1 MKKRTVINPRY
12 PHIIKITRV
21 VTKKVDVPVSE
32 AIADIDEDDPL
43 ADQDAVDESTT
54 EHTELTEEEV
64 VLYDGKGRSYT
75 DTTTTGNKVVD
86 ENKIRIKNKDSVAI
100 SLTVVPKPSHENETW
115 YKVTQA
121 VARGLM
127 MVRTIGISYRN
138 QYSMSL
144 PGFMPTIGDAF

>member
-54 EHTELTEEEV
+54 AHTELTEEEV
-64 VLYDGKGRSYT
+64 VLYEGKGRSYT

-86 ENKIRIKNKDSVAI
+86 ENKREASIPIRYDEWEAGKKPLDGDTIYATVGNNTEVGIVKDCEPDNDR
-100 SLTVVPKPSHENETW
+100 TVIYWEF
-115 YKVTQA
+115 
-121 VARGLM
+121 
-127 MVRTIGISYRN
+127 VRV
-138 QYSMSL
+138 
-144 PGFMPTIGDAF
+144 

>member
-86 ENKIRIKNKDSVAI
+86 ENKREASIPIRYDEWEAGKKPLDGDTIYATVGNNTEVGIVKDCEPDNGR
-100 SLTVVPKPSHENETW
+100 TVIYWEF
-115 YKVTQA
+115 
-121 VARGLM
+121 
-127 MVRTIGISYRN
+127 VRV
-138 QYSMSL
+138 
-144 PGFMPTIGDAF
+144 

>member
-32 AIADIDEDDPL
+32 AVADIDEDDPL

-64 VLYDGKGRSYT
+64 VLYEGKGRSYT

-86 ENKIRIKNKDSVAI
+86 ENKREASIPIRYDEWEAGKKPLDGDTIYATVGNNTEVGMVKDCEPDNDR
-100 SLTVVPKPSHENETW
+100 TVIYWEF
-115 YKVTQA
+115 
-121 VARGLM
+121 
-127 MVRTIGISYRN
+127 VRV
-138 QYSMSL
+138 
-144 PGFMPTIGDAF
+144 